1 MRNIS
6 IDDINAAILN
16 GGAGSLL
23 VRVELEPASG
33 LDGIIAPAKYAGA
46 NNATYVY
53 EKRYLGE
60 EKPQKVV
67 LIDSKGSFANRV
79 EETITEARRTG
90 EGLLASMPHI
100 VVKYNGSG
108 KGSII
113 GLGAIPPSADK
124 GALDGV
130 SVRGIV
136 SSRVL
141 SFTMLRTFHFG
152 KGVEGDAAIR
162 ALIAAALL
170 RAMAG
175 YDENPVV
182 RANCALTETGKPLVV
197 LNKRYGEK
205 EEFEPLTAE
214 STEKLL
220 EEAYTQAREKAG
232 IVWNNDYVPKETEGL
247 AGYRPPFVHSERAL
261 EAPWTRAIVMS
272 VTVDEGHQ
280 SEKSEW
286 KPSESEYVG
295 WTVALHRFLV
305 KQWGVDPAPSLVGK
319 YVSGIKR
326 PANNVAI
333 QILDSELKSS
343 YGIQLSDDVARKLPG
358 FLIMLPKDMPQHD
371 MQKLYDV
378 CKRSNG
384 KTLYFSQAV
393 PKLRLGESA
402 LIDAEH
408 LWKPVSVDFVRYWM
422 PRPLAI
428 AETRPI
434 PDPKKKRHWRA
445 AESMYLA
452 LGHVWRDKY
461 VPNDIQGTR
470 ESRYWETVDAVADQS
485 SNFRIFDCRRVSR
498 VNMIDYAHHTNSSNV
513 LRAMSALIAISD
525 GEGSLDCAALAVGQS
540 RHLGGGFLVPLDF
553 PKNMIVPDGHF
564 EKGVPSW
571 LK

>member
-1 MRNIS
+1 MAWLEDNPPHSILLPRVIPPTSDAIS
-6 IDDINAAILN
+6 YRDKGYLEKGKVKKSPDKASRAMSYCQNAVE
-16 GGAGSLL
+16 SLL
-23 VRVELEPASG
+23 LTWQWDENPNQEVINTLNLLCGEVP
-33 LDGIIAPAKYAGA
+33 
-46 NNATYVY
+46 
-53 EKRYLGE
+53 YLGE
-60 EKPQKVV
+60 ACSVVELKVIAGGGIPEVQRDKTWTLEKGPM
-67 LIDSKGSFANRV
+67 LSGISRHNRV
-79 EETITEARRTG
+79 FAVPGTGRLEELKRAYMAANPE
-90 EGLLASMPHI
+90 
-100 VVKYNGSG
+100 G
-108 KGSII
+108 KG
-113 GLGAIPPSADK
+113 K
-124 GALDGV
+124 G
-130 SVRGIV
+130 
-136 SSRVL
+136 
-141 SFTMLRTFHFG
+141 
-152 KGVEGDAAIR
+152 KNAAKSKIR
-162 ALIAAALL
+162 A
-170 RAMAG
+170 
-175 YDENPVV
+175 
-182 RANCALTETGKPLVV
+182 
-197 LNKRYGEK
+197 K
-205 EEFEPLTAE
+205 EAE
-214 STEKLL
+214 QNFL
-220 EEAYTQAREKAG
+220 
-232 IVWNNDYVPKETEGL
+232 NDYVPKETEGL

-280 SEKSEW
+280 GEKSEW

-295 WTVALHRFLV
+295 WAVALHRFLV

-343 YGIQLSDDVARKLPG
+343 YGIQLRDDVARKLPG

-408 LWKPVSVDFVRYWM
+408 LWKPVSVGFVRYWM

-428 AETRPI
+428 AETRPM

-540 RHLGGGFLVPLDF
+540 RHLGGGFLMPLDF

>member
-1 MRNIS
+1 MS
-6 IDDINAAILN
+6 YCQNAVE
-16 GGAGSLL
+16 SLL
-23 VRVELEPASG
+23 LTWQWDENPNQEVINTLNLLCGEVP
-33 LDGIIAPAKYAGA
+33 
-46 NNATYVY
+46 
-53 EKRYLGE
+53 YLGE
-60 EKPQKVV
+60 ACSVVELKVIAGGGIPEVQRDKTWTLEKGPM
-67 LIDSKGSFANRV
+67 LSGISRHNRV
-79 EETITEARRTG
+79 FAVPGTGRLEELKRAYMAANPE
-90 EGLLASMPHI
+90 
-100 VVKYNGSG
+100 G
-108 KGSII
+108 KG
-113 GLGAIPPSADK
+113 K
-124 GALDGV
+124 G
-130 SVRGIV
+130 
-136 SSRVL
+136 
-141 SFTMLRTFHFG
+141 
-152 KGVEGDAAIR
+152 KNAAKSKIR
-162 ALIAAALL
+162 A
-170 RAMAG
+170 
-175 YDENPVV
+175 
-182 RANCALTETGKPLVV
+182 
-197 LNKRYGEK
+197 K
-205 EEFEPLTAE
+205 EAE
-214 STEKLL
+214 QNFL
-220 EEAYTQAREKAG
+220 
-232 IVWNNDYVPKETEGL
+232 NDYVPKETEGL

>member
-1 MRNIS
+1 M
-6 IDDINAAILN
+6 
-16 GGAGSLL
+16 
-23 VRVELEPASG
+23 
-33 LDGIIAPAKYAGA
+33 
-46 NNATYVY
+46 
-53 EKRYLGE
+53 
-60 EKPQKVV
+60 
-67 LIDSKGSFANRV
+67 
-79 EETITEARRTG
+79 
-90 EGLLASMPHI
+90 
-100 VVKYNGSG
+100 
-108 KGSII
+108 
-113 GLGAIPPSADK
+113 
-124 GALDGV
+124 
-130 SVRGIV
+130 
-136 SSRVL
+136 
-141 SFTMLRTFHFG
+141 
-152 KGVEGDAAIR
+152 
-162 ALIAAALL
+162 
-170 RAMAG
+170 
-175 YDENPVV
+175 
-182 RANCALTETGKPLVV
+182 
-197 LNKRYGEK
+197 
-205 EEFEPLTAE
+205 
-214 STEKLL
+214 
-220 EEAYTQAREKAG
+220 
-232 IVWNNDYVPKETEGL
+232 

-261 EAPWTRAIVMS
+261 EAPWTRVIVMS

-280 SEKSEW
+280 GEKSEW

-295 WTVALHRFLV
+295 WAVALHRFLV

-343 YGIQLSDDVARKLPG
+343 YGIQLRDDVARKLPG

-378 CKRSNG
+378 CKRSKG

-408 LWKPVSVDFVRYWM
+408 LWKPVSVDFVRYWV

>member
-1 MRNIS
+1 M
-6 IDDINAAILN
+6 
-16 GGAGSLL
+16 
-23 VRVELEPASG
+23 
-33 LDGIIAPAKYAGA
+33 
-46 NNATYVY
+46 
-53 EKRYLGE
+53 
-60 EKPQKVV
+60 
-67 LIDSKGSFANRV
+67 
-79 EETITEARRTG
+79 
-90 EGLLASMPHI
+90 ASMPHI
-100 VVKYNGSG
+100 VVKYDDESGSKTYCDSQLPHRGFDGHIRVGVHDG
-108 KGSII
+108 KSTSEAKEYIDARNSTLENLLPLFELSPVTVLFGGWDSTRSKNQLRIPSVLTGEMYGVLADQSDDDPAI
-113 GLGAIPPSADK
+113 HRAGARIDPV
-124 GALDGV
+124 GASV
-130 SVRGIV
+130 SVA
-136 SSRVL
+136 
-141 SFTMLRTFHFG
+141 
-152 KGVEGDAAIR
+152 KKAD
-162 ALIAAALL
+162 
-170 RAMAG
+170 
-175 YDENPVV
+175 
-182 RANCALTETGKPLVV
+182 
-197 LNKRYGEK
+197 
-205 EEFEPLTAE
+205 
-214 STEKLL
+214 
-220 EEAYTQAREKAG
+220 REK
-232 IVWNNDYVPKETEGL
+232 IVGDSIDLDYVPKETEGL

-261 EAPWTRAIVMS
+261 EAPWTRVIVMS

-280 SEKSEW
+280 GEKSEW

-295 WTVALHRFLV
+295 WAVALHRFLV

-343 YGIQLSDDVARKLPG
+343 YGIQLRDDVARKLPG

-378 CKRSNG
+378 CKRSKG

-485 SNFRIFDCRRVSR
+485 SNFRIREK
-498 VNMIDYAHHTNSSNV
+498 
-513 LRAMSALIAISD
+513 LK
-525 GEGSLDCAALAVGQS
+525 SLTLS
-540 RHLGGGFLVPLDF
+540 
-553 PKNMIVPDGHF
+553 IV
-564 EKGVPSW
+564 V
-571 LK
+571 

>member
-1 MRNIS
+1 MDYS
-6 IDDINAAILN
+6 
-16 GGAGSLL
+16 
-23 VRVELEPASG
+23 
-33 LDGIIAPAKYAGA
+33 
-46 NNATYVY
+46 
-53 EKRYLGE
+53 
-60 EKPQKVV
+60 
-67 LIDSKGSFANRV
+67 
-79 EETITEARRTG
+79 RRFG
-90 EGLLASMPHI
+90 
-100 VVKYNGSG
+100 
-108 KGSII
+108 
-113 GLGAIPPSADK
+113 
-124 GALDGV
+124 
-130 SVRGIV
+130 
-136 SSRVL
+136 
-141 SFTMLRTFHFG
+141 TF
-152 KGVEGDAAIR
+152 
-162 ALIAAALL
+162 
-170 RAMAG
+170 
-175 YDENPVV
+175 
-182 RANCALTETGKPLVV
+182 
-197 LNKRYGEK
+197 
-205 EEFEPLTAE
+205 
-214 STEKLL
+214 
-220 EEAYTQAREKAG
+220 
-232 IVWNNDYVPKETEGL
+232 DYVPKETEGL

-280 SEKSEW
+280 GEKSEW

-295 WTVALHRFLV
+295 WAVALHRFLV

-343 YGIQLSDDVARKLPG
+343 YGIQLRDDVARKLPG

-408 LWKPVSVDFVRYWM
+408 LWKPVSVGFVRYWM

-428 AETRPI
+428 AETRPM

>member
-100 VVKYNGSG
+100 VVKYDDESGSKTYCDSQLPHRGFDGHIRVGVHDGKPTSEAKEYIDARNSTLENLLPLFELSPVTVLFGGWDSTRSKNQLRIPSVLTGEMYGVLADQSDDDPAIHRAGARIDPVGASVSVAKKADREKIVGDSIDLSENTKNKFIGSG

-182 RANCALTETGKPLVV
+182 RANCW
-197 LNKRYGEK
+197 
-205 EEFEPLTAE
+205 
-214 STEKLL
+214 SC
-220 EEAYTQAREKAG
+220 
-232 IVWNNDYVPKETEGL
+232 
-247 AGYRPPFVHSERAL
+247 SRA
-261 EAPWTRAIVMS
+261 
-272 VTVDEGHQ
+272 
-280 SEKSEW
+280 
-286 KPSESEYVG
+286 
-295 WTVALHRFLV
+295 
-305 KQWGVDPAPSLVGK
+305 
-319 YVSGIKR
+319 
-326 PANNVAI
+326 
-333 QILDSELKSS
+333 
-343 YGIQLSDDVARKLPG
+343 
-358 FLIMLPKDMPQHD
+358 
-371 MQKLYDV
+371 
-378 CKRSNG
+378 
-384 KTLYFSQAV
+384 
-393 PKLRLGESA
+393 
-402 LIDAEH
+402 
-408 LWKPVSVDFVRYWM
+408 
-422 PRPLAI
+422 
-428 AETRPI
+428 
-434 PDPKKKRHWRA
+434 
-445 AESMYLA
+445 
-452 LGHVWRDKY
+452 
-461 VPNDIQGTR
+461 
-470 ESRYWETVDAVADQS
+470 SR
-485 SNFRIFDCRRVSR
+485 R
-498 VNMIDYAHHTNSSNV
+498 
-513 LRAMSALIAISD
+513 
-525 GEGSLDCAALAVGQS
+525 
-540 RHLGGGFLVPLDF
+540 
-553 PKNMIVPDGHF
+553 
-564 EKGVPSW
+564 
-571 LK
+571 